1 MTRLEFFVDYR
12 IVGFAI
18 PKKGQLIKTTKNH
31 GGEID
36 VVKLDKGFK
45 KFYCTIVEK
54 RA

>member
-36 VVKLDKGFK
+36 VVKLTTGFK
-45 KFYCTIVEK
+45 TLYATIVEK
-54 RA
+54 R